1 MQITNMQR
9 ETKTEEDE
17 RRVGVLDFKLLP
29 PDRWRDQFTAESCPG
44 LGYPFF
50 GMMELSYES
59 GTLLASGGKPPEP
72 FVWDKRTEQW
82 RAPAGAYREVA
93 LKLRNSG
100 TPYKDRAASFEKLS
114 LESRVAMEPRPY
126 QRQALNA
133 WRREELRGVVV
144 LPTGAGKTAI
154 AVKAIERTGRS
165 TLVVVPTLA
174 LLKQWYSILS
184 DSFGASVTIG
194 LLGGGYHEV
203 TPLTVT
209 TYDSAYIH
217 AERYGDRFAL
227 AVYDEVHH
235 LPAEKYAVIPE
246 MLLAPYSL
254 GLTATPERPDGGHE
268 LLPHLVGPV
277 VYRRSPEDLAGT
289 YLAPYETIRIP
300 VELTARERVE
310 YAEVDAVYRDFLRKH
325 RLSIRSPEDWQRF
338 IMVAATS
345 HSGGREALL
354 AARRRREIRAS
365 AERKGATL
373 ESLLKRHWEDRT
385 IVFTK
390 SVEEVYALSQRFLV
404 PGITYETPAR
414 ERKEIL
420 DRFRIGR
427 YRAVIASDVLNE
439 GVDVPEANVAVIL
452 AGSASRREYVQRL
465 GRVLRPRE
473 GKSAIL
479 YELVTEGTG
488 EEAASRR
495 RREPVSGAYP

>member
-1 MQITNMQR
+1 MI
-9 ETKTEEDE
+9 
-17 RRVGVLDFKLLP
+17 
-29 PDRWRDQFTAESCPG
+29 
-44 LGYPFF
+44 
-50 GMMELSYES
+50 ELSYES
-59 GTLLASGGKPPEP
+59 GTLIASRGKPPEP
-72 FVWDKRTEQW
+72 FIWDARTEQW
-82 RAPAGAYREVA
+82 RAPASVYRQTVLE
-93 LKLRNSG
+93 LRRSG
-100 TPYKDRAASFEKLS
+100 MPYKDQASSFEQLS

-126 QRQALNA
+126 QREALNA
-133 WRREELRGVVV
+133 WRRGDLRGVVV
-144 LPTGAGKTAI
+144 LPTGAGKTAV
-154 AVKAIERTGRS
+154 AVRAIERTGRS

-174 LLKQWYSILS
+174 LLKQWYSVLS
-184 DSFGASVTIG
+184 DSFGALVPVG
-194 LLGGGYHEV
+194 LLGGGYHEI

-227 AVYDEVHH
+227 VVYDEVHH
-235 LPAEKYAVIPE
+235 LPAEKYALIPQ

-268 LLPHLVGPV
+268 LLPELVGPV

-289 YLAPYETIRIP
+289 YLAPYDVVRIP
-300 VELTARERVE
+300 IELTAGERVE
-310 YAEVDAVYRDFLRKH
+310 YAEADAVYRDFLQKH
-325 RLSIRSPEDWQRF
+325 RLVMRTPEDWQRF
-338 IMVAATS
+338 IMVASTS

-354 AARRRREIRAS
+354 AARQRREIRAS

-373 ESLLKRHWEDRT
+373 ESLLKKHWEDRT

-390 SVEEVYALSQRFLV
+390 SVEEVYSLSERFLV

-420 DRFRIGR
+420 DRFRMGG
-427 YRAVIASDVLNE
+427 YRAIIASDVLNE

-452 AGSASRREYVQRL
+452 AGSASHREYVQRL

-473 GKSAIL
+473 GKRAVL

-495 RREPVSGAYP
+495 RREPVAGTVRGAAY

>member
-1 MQITNMQR
+1 LCSVI
-9 ETKTEEDE
+9 K
-17 RRVGVLDFKLLP
+17 
-29 PDRWRDQFTAESCPG
+29 
-44 LGYPFF
+44 
-50 GMMELSYES
+50 LSYES
-59 GTLLASGGKPPEP
+59 GTLLTRGISVGGKPPEP

-82 RAPAGAYREVA
+82 RAPASAYRETILA
-93 LKLRNSG
+93 LRESG
-100 TPYKDRAASFEKLS
+100 TPFEDRAARFEKIS

-126 QRQALNA
+126 QREALNA
-133 WRREELRGVVV
+133 WRRENLRGVVV
-144 LPTGAGKTAI
+144 LPTGAGKTAV
-154 AVKAIERTGRS
+154 AVRAMERTGRS
-165 TLVVVPTLA
+165 ALVVVPTLA

-184 DSFGASVTIG
+184 DSFGASVTVG
-194 LLGGGYHEV
+194 LLGGGYHEI
-203 TPLTVT
+203 TPITVT

-217 AERYGDRFAL
+217 MERYGDRFAL
-227 AVYDEVHH
+227 VVYDEVHH
-235 LPAEKYAVIPE
+235 LPSPKYAVIPE

-268 LLPHLVGPV
+268 LLPGLTGPV
-277 VYRRSPEDLAGT
+277 VYRLSPEDLAGT
-289 YLAPYETIRIP
+289 YLAPYETVRIP
-300 VELTARERVE
+300 VELTATERVE
-310 YAEVDAVYRDFLRKH
+310 YATADAVYRDFLTKH
-325 RLSIRSPEDWQRF
+325 RLSMRSPEDWQRF

-365 AERKGATL
+365 AERKTATL

-390 SVEEVYALSQRFLV
+390 SVEEVYALSARFLV

-420 DRFRIGR
+420 DRFREGR

-473 GKSAIL
+473 GKRAVL
-479 YELVTEGTG
+479 YELVTGGTG

-495 RREPVSGAYP
+495 RREAFSEAAY